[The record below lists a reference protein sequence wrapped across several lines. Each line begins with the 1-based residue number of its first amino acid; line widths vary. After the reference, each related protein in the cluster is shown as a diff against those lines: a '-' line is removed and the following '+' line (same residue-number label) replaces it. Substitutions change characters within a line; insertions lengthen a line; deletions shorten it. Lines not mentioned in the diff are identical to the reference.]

1 MFRIYFIT
9 AFRSLLK
16 NRSVSLI
23 NILGLTIGL
32 TAFLF
37 ILHYL
42 IYETSYD
49 RFFDGSERVYR
60 INMTMAKD
68 GVSTYEGA
76 QTPRQMYFA
85 LKQELPGVEA
95 NTLTYLERCL
105 IRNGIVGYSDQNVL
119 WVDAGFEKVFP
130 LTMLQGK
137 ADFKKPLTGVL
148 SASKAKA
155 LFGTESPVGKI
166 MKVNEGMPVEVTGVF
181 ADLPSNTHLDAE
193 YFISINTFV
202 YYKWIGEQGDWN
214 WPGWWNY
221 IRLKPGVSAAQAEV
235 GINGFVDRHMAFL
248 KKEGKTAHFKLQP
261 LPDLHFLRGL
271 QSEFGAG
278 TNPKSLVNLLIVG
291 LLTLL
296 IAWINFVNLS
306 TAQSV
311 KRTHEILIRKL
322 IGASRL
328 HIWLQSLSESL
339 IINVMAVILAYGLYL
354 VLMIPFAHFFSL
366 PLGHAYIPG
375 EKIAFFLALA
385 CLTGIVF
392 SSIYTSVSIFRMG
405 AFTGRKEVKGK
416 SGFKKG
422 LVIAQLVISIVFIS
436 GTIIVFKQIRFMQ
449 NYQLGMKIDRVLI
462 LSGPASTNILGE
474 GRRAKYLAF
483 RREVLSDPRFMAATA
498 TMNVPG
504 QEPRWRSG
512 EFVRLDAGVQPGAVF
527 CTNNADDGFINTYS
541 LKLLAG
547 QNFSVTPANNANK
560 ILINESSARKLGF
573 ANAQDAIGKQIVP
586 TGDNRKPVEII
597 GVVADFHNEGLH
609 KPVYPMVW
617 NNDHPYEFGFYSIRV
632 NNPNMQEAVAQLQ
645 KIYKRHFPEDP
656 FNYFF
661 ADELFN
667 RQYFSEVRFGK
678 FYILLTILSLSIACL
693 GLYGLLLHYINQK
706 KKEIGIRKVN
716 GAQVSEVMLFIN
728 RNFFRWTV
736 IAFVI
741 ACPLV
746 YWMMNK
752 WLQDFAYH
760 TDISWWI
767 FAIAGLVTLFIT
779 VLTVSWQSY
788 KASVGNPADA
798 LKYE

>member
-1 MFRIYFIT
+1 MFKTHLIT
-9 AFRSLLK
+9 AFRSLKK
-16 NRSVSLI
+16 NKSVSLI

-60 INMTMAKD
+60 INMSITKN
-68 GVSTYEGA
+68 GISTYEGA

-85 LKQELPGVEA
+85 LKQEVPGVEA

-105 IRNGIVGYSDQNVL
+105 IRNGTIGYSDQNVL
-119 WVDAGFEKVFP
+119 WVDEGFEKVFP

-137 ADFKKPLTGVL
+137 ADFRKPLTGVL

-155 LFGTESPVGKI
+155 LFGNESPVGKI
-166 MKVNEGMPVEVTGVF
+166 IKVNEGMPVEVTGVF
-181 ADLPSNTHLDAE
+181 ADLPSNTHLDTE

-202 YYKWIGEQGDWN
+202 HFKWIGEQGDWY

-221 IRLKPGVSAAQAEV
+221 VRLKPGVSATQVEAQV
-235 GINGFVDRHMAFL
+235 NGFVARHMSFL
-248 KKEGKTAHFKLQP
+248 EKEGKTARFKLQQ
-261 LPDLHFLRGL
+261 LTDLHYLRGL
-271 QSEFGAG
+271 QAEFGAG
-278 TNPKSLVNLLIVG
+278 TNPKSLGNLLVVA

-296 IAWINFVNLS
+296 VAWINFVNLS

-311 KRTHEILIRKL
+311 KRTHEILIRRL
-322 IGASRL
+322 IGASRF
-328 HIWLQSLSESL
+328 HVWLQSFCESL
-339 IINVMAVILAYGLYL
+339 IINVLAVVIAYGLYL
-354 VLMIPFAHFFSL
+354 VLLIPFAHFFSL

-375 EKIAFFLALA
+375 GKIAFFLALA

-392 SSIYTSVSIFRMG
+392 SSIYTSVSTFRMG

-436 GTIIVFKQIRFMQ
+436 GSIIVFKQIRFMQ
-449 NYQLGMKIDRVLI
+449 NSQLGMKVDRVLI
-462 LSGPASTNILGE
+462 LSGPASTNIQGE
-474 GRRAKYLAF
+474 VRRAKFLAF
-483 RREVLSDPRFMAATA
+483 RREVLSNPQFKAATA

-504 QEPRWRSG
+504 QEPRWHSD
-512 EFVRLDAGVQPGAVF
+512 EFVRPDAGVQPGAVF
-527 CTNNADDGFINTYS
+527 CTNNADDGFIDSYS

-547 QNFSVTPANNANK
+547 HNFSVDPANNSYK
-560 ILINESSARKLGF
+560 ILVNECAARKLGF
-573 ANAQDAIGKQIVP
+573 ANARDAIGKQITP
-586 TGDNRKPVEII
+586 TGNNRQPVEII
-597 GVVADFHNEGLH
+597 GVLADFHNEGLH
-609 KPVYPMVW
+609 KPIYPLVW
-617 NNDHPYEFGFYSIRV
+617 NNDHPYEFGYYSVRI
-632 NNPNMQEAVAQLQ
+632 NNKNMQDAIAKLQ
-645 KIYKRHFPEDP
+645 KIYKRHYPEDP
-656 FNYFF
+656 FNCFF

-667 RQYFSEVRFGK
+667 RQYLSEERFGK
-678 FYILLTILSLSIACL
+678 FYFLLTILSLSIACL
-693 GLYGLLLHYINQK
+693 GLYGLLLHHINQK
-706 KKEIGIRKVN
+706 KKEISIRKVN

-728 RNFFRWTV
+728 SNFLRWTV

-752 WLQDFAYH
+752 WLQDFAYR

-767 FAIAGLVTLFIT
+767 FAVAGMGTLFVTL
-779 VLTVSWQSY
+779 LTVSWQSY
-788 KASVGNPADA
+788 KASVRNPAEV

>member
-1 MFRIYFIT
+1 MLRIYFIT
-9 AFRSLLK
+9 AFRSLKK
-16 NRSVSLI
+16 NKSVSLI
-23 NILGLTIGL
+23 NIMGLTIGL

-42 IYETSYD
+42 VYETSYD

-60 INMTMAKD
+60 VNMSMTKD
-68 GVSTYEGA
+68 GASTYEGA
-76 QTPRQMYFA
+76 QTPRQLYFA
-85 LKQELPGVEA
+85 LKREIPGVEA

-105 IRNGIVGYSDQNVL
+105 IRNGVIGYSDQNVL
-119 WVDAGFEKVFP
+119 WVDEGFEKVFP

-155 LFGTESPVGKI
+155 LFGNESPVGKI
-166 MKVNEGMPVEVTGVF
+166 IKVNEGMPVEVTGVF

-193 YFISINTFV
+193 YFISIKTFV
-202 YYKWIGEQGDWN
+202 HFGWIGEQGDWY

-221 IRLKPGVSAAQAEV
+221 IRLKPGVSKVEAES
-235 GINGFVDRHMAFL
+235 GINEFVDRYMAFL
-248 KKEGKTAHFKLQP
+248 KKEGKTAHFHLQQ
-261 LPDLHFLRGL
+261 LPDLHFISGL
-271 QSEFGAG
+271 ENEFGAG

-311 KRTHEILIRKL
+311 KRSHEIMIRKL
-322 IGASRL
+322 IGASRF
-328 HIWLQSLSESL
+328 HIWLQSFIESL
-339 IINVMAVILAYGLYL
+339 IISVLSVALAYMLYQ
-354 VLMIPFAHFFSL
+354 VLLMPFAQFFSL
-366 PLGHAYIPG
+366 PLEHAYIPSG
-375 EKIAFFLALA
+375 KIAFFLAIA
-385 CLTGIVF
+385 CLAGIVF

-405 AFTGRKEVKGK
+405 VFTGRKDVKGK

-449 NYQLGMKIDRVLI
+449 NYPLGMKIDNVLI
-462 LSGPASTNILGE
+462 LSGPASTNTQGE
-474 GRRAKYLAF
+474 GRRTKFLSF
-483 RREVLSDPRFMAATA
+483 RNEVLSNPHFIAATA

-504 QEPRWRSG
+504 EEPRWRSS
-512 EFVRLDAGVQPGAVF
+512 EFVRPDAGVQPGAVF
-527 CTNNADDGFINTYS
+527 CSNNADDGFINTYS

-586 TGDNRKPVEII
+586 PGDNQKPVEII

-617 NNDHPYEFGFYSIRV
+617 NNDHPSEFGFYSIRV
-632 NNPNMQEAVAQLQ
+632 NNQNMQEAVAQLQ

-693 GLYGLLLHYINQK
+693 GLYGLLLHFINQK
-706 KKEIGIRKVN
+706 RKEIGIRKVN

-728 RNFFRWTV
+728 RDFLRWTA

-746 YWMMNK
+746 YWTMDK
-752 WLQDFAYH
+752 WLSNFAYH
-760 TDISWWI
+760 TEISWWI
-767 FAIAGLVTLFIT
+767 FVVAGLATLFIT
-779 VLTVSWQSY
+779 MLTVSWQSY
-788 KASVGNPADA
+788 KASVRNPAEV
-798 LKYE
+798 LKCE